1 MLQSGADI
9 IVFSAHPSLLAGSGV
24 SGIVHKA
31 AGHELEVIAMTLGA
45 IAPGKSVIT
54 PDHMAPLAWR
64 YAPLV

>member
-1 MLQSGADI
+1 M
-9 IVFSAHPSLLAGSGV
+9 FLAGSGV

-64 YAPLV
+64 YAHLS